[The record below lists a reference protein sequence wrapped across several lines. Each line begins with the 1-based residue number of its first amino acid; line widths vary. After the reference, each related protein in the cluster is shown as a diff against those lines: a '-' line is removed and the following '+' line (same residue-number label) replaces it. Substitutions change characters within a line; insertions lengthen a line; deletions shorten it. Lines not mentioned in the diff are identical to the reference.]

1 MCLAKLP
8 ADGLTEYRSLIVKR
22 GCHLPLA
29 KSRIELVGAV
39 GMDQQHEI
47 DLSKAQWETRLT
59 LVDRARDPNDGQAW
73 DEFTHYYASF
83 IRMVLMQLQAPLD
96 DVEDLSQT
104 ILVKLWQNLATVKLG
119 RDHARFRTW
128 LGTVIRNTFYT
139 HCSQA
144 ASRKRRETNSAV
156 ADVVPPDIEDI
167 IESEWRKHIIALV
180 LERLHASFS
189 GKAMDV
195 FTMTLDGKSVDD
207 IASALELTK
216 DSVYVLRNRVQSRF
230 RKEARQLRSY
240 LEFY

>member
-1 MCLAKLP
+1 M
-8 ADGLTEYRSLIVKR
+8 E
-22 GCHLPLA
+22 
-29 KSRIELVGAV
+29 
-39 GMDQQHEI
+39 QQHKI
-47 DLSKAQWETRLT
+47 NSSKEQWLTRQT
-59 LVDRARDPNDGQAW
+59 LIDRARDPNDSHAW
-73 DEFTHYYASF
+73 DEFTNYYANF
-83 IRMVLMQLQAPLD
+83 IRMVLMQLRAPQD
-96 DVEDLSQT
+96 DLEDLSQT
-104 ILVKLWQNLATVKLG
+104 ILVKLWQNLSTVELD

-144 ASRKRRETNSAV
+144 ASRKRRDTNA
-156 ADVVPPDIEDI
+156 ATANVVPPDIEDI
-167 IESEWRKHIIALV
+167 IETEWRKHIIALV
-180 LERLHASFS
+180 IERLNASFS

-240 LEFY
+240 LEFYQ

>member
-1 MCLAKLP
+1 M
-8 ADGLTEYRSLIVKR
+8 E
-22 GCHLPLA
+22 
-29 KSRIELVGAV
+29 
-39 GMDQQHEI
+39 QQHEI
-47 DLSKAQWETRLT
+47 NLSKEQWKTRQT
-59 LVDRARDPNDGQAW
+59 LIGRARDPNDSQAW
-73 DEFTHYYASF
+73 DEFTDYYASF
-83 IRMVLMQLQAPLD
+83 IRMVLMQLQAPMD
-96 DVEDLSQT
+96 DLEDLSQT
-104 ILVKLWQNLATVKLG
+104 ILVKLWQNLSTVKLG

-139 HCSQA
+139 HCSQS
-144 ASRKRRETNSAV
+144 ASRKRRETKAAV
-156 ADVVPPDIEDI
+156 ADVVRPDIEDI

-180 LERLHASFS
+180 IERLNASFS

-240 LEFY
+240 LEFDQ

>member
-1 MCLAKLP
+1 MEQK
-8 ADGLTEYRSLIVKR
+8 
-22 GCHLPLA
+22 
-29 KSRIELVGAV
+29 
-39 GMDQQHEI
+39 HEI
-47 DLSKAQWETRLT
+47 NLTKEQWKTRLT
-59 LVDRARDPNDGQAW
+59 LVDRARDPNDSQAW
-73 DEFTHYYASF
+73 DEFIDYYASF
-83 IRMVLMQLQAPLD
+83 IRMVLMQLHAPMD
-96 DVEDLSQT
+96 DLEDLSQI
-104 ILVKLWQNLATVKLG
+104 ILVKLWQNLSTVELG

-144 ASRKRRETNSAV
+144 ASRKRRETNAAV
-156 ADVVPPDIEDI
+156 ADVVPPDIDDI

-180 LERLHASFS
+180 IKRLNASFS

-240 LEFY
+240 LEFYQ

>member
-1 MCLAKLP
+1 
-8 ADGLTEYRSLIVKR
+8 
-22 GCHLPLA
+22 
-29 KSRIELVGAV
+29 
-39 GMDQQHEI
+39 MDQQHEI
-47 DLSKAQWETRLT
+47 NLSKEQWQTRLT
-59 LVDRARDPNDGQAW
+59 LVDRARDPDDSQAW
-73 DEFTHYYASF
+73 DEFTNYYASF

-96 DVEDLSQT
+96 DLEDLSQT
-104 ILVKLWQNLATVKLG
+104 ILVKLWKNLSTVELD

-128 LGTVIRNTFYT
+128 LGTVIRNTYYT
-139 HCSQA
+139 HCSQT
-144 ASRKRRETNSAV
+144 ASRKRREAAAAAT
-156 ADVVPPDIEDI
+156 DVVPPDIEDI

-180 LERLHASFS
+180 IERLNASFS

-240 LEFY
+240 LEFDQ

>member
-1 MCLAKLP
+1 
-8 ADGLTEYRSLIVKR
+8 
-22 GCHLPLA
+22 
-29 KSRIELVGAV
+29 
-39 GMDQQHEI
+39 MDQQHQINSSEE
-47 DLSKAQWETRLT
+47 QWKTRLT
-59 LVDRARDPNDGQAW
+59 LVDRARDPNDSQAW
-73 DEFTHYYASF
+73 DEFTDYYSGF
-83 IRMVLMQLQAPLD
+83 IRMVLMQLQAPMD
-96 DVEDLSQT
+96 DLEDLSQT
-104 ILVKLWQNLATVKLG
+104 ILVKLWQNLSTVQLD

-144 ASRKRRETNSAV
+144 ASRKRREINTAV

-180 LERLHASFS
+180 IERLNASFS

-230 RKEARQLRSY
+230 RKEARQLRSH
-240 LEFY
+240 LEFDQ

>member
-1 MCLAKLP
+1 
-8 ADGLTEYRSLIVKR
+8 
-22 GCHLPLA
+22 
-29 KSRIELVGAV
+29 
-39 GMDQQHEI
+39 MDQQHEI
-47 DLSKAQWETRLT
+47 NLSKEQWKTRQT
-59 LVDRARDPNDGQAW
+59 LIGRARDPSDSQAW
-73 DEFTHYYASF
+73 DEFTDYYASF
-83 IRMVLMQLQAPLD
+83 IRMVLMQLHAPLD
-96 DVEDLSQT
+96 DLEDLSQT
-104 ILVKLWQNLATVKLG
+104 ILVKLWQNLLTVELG

-144 ASRKRRETNSAV
+144 ASRKRRETNAAV

-180 LERLHASFS
+180 IERLNASFS

-216 DSVYVLRNRVQSRF
+216 DSVYVLRNRVRTRF
-230 RKEARQLRSY
+230 LDEAKQLRSQ
-240 LEFY
+240 LEFRE

>member
-1 MCLAKLP
+1 M
-8 ADGLTEYRSLIVKR
+8 E
-22 GCHLPLA
+22 
-29 KSRIELVGAV
+29 
-39 GMDQQHEI
+39 QQHEI
-47 DLSKAQWETRLT
+47 NLTKEQWQTRLT
-59 LVDRARDPNDGQAW
+59 LVDRARDPDDSQAW
-73 DEFTHYYASF
+73 DEFTDYYASF
-83 IRMVLMQLQAPLD
+83 IRMVLMQLQAPMD
-96 DVEDLSQT
+96 DLEDLSQT
-104 ILVKLWQNLATVKLG
+104 ILVKLWQNLSTVELG

-144 ASRKRRETNSAV
+144 ASRKRREANAAV
-156 ADVVPPDIEDI
+156 ADVTAPDIEDI

-180 LERLHASFS
+180 IERLNASFS

-230 RKEARQLRSY
+230 RKEARQLRSH
-240 LEFY
+240 LEFDQ

>member
-1 MCLAKLP
+1 
-8 ADGLTEYRSLIVKR
+8 
-22 GCHLPLA
+22 
-29 KSRIELVGAV
+29 
-39 GMDQQHEI
+39 MDQQHEI
-47 DLSKAQWETRLT
+47 NLSKEQWQTRLT
-59 LVDRARDPNDGQAW
+59 LVDRARDPDDSQAW
-73 DEFTHYYASF
+73 DEFTDYYASF
-83 IRMVLMQLQAPLD
+83 IRMVLMQLQAPMD
-96 DVEDLSQT
+96 DLEDLSQT
-104 ILVKLWQNLATVKLG
+104 ILVKLWQNLSTVELG

-144 ASRKRRETNSAV
+144 ASRKRREANAAV
-156 ADVVPPDIEDI
+156 ADVTAPDIEDI

-180 LERLHASFS
+180 IERLNASFS

-240 LEFY
+240 LEFDQ